1 MNLID
6 RDELREKLE
15 RHDEFRLVMALSA
28 RSSANKRIP
37 TSLSFDTARAA
48 LDELDRDEEI
58 VVYCG
63 GVYCAESIYAYY
75 RLERAGYRH
84 VRRYAGGI
92 PDWEEAGPPLERCA

>member
-15 RHDEFRLVMALSA
+15 RHDEFRLVMALPA

-37 TSLSFDTARAA
+37 TSLGLDTFRAG
-48 LDELDRDEEI
+48 LEKLDRDEEI

-63 GVYCAESIYAYY
+63 GEYCAASIYAYY
-75 RLERAGYRH
+75 RLERAGFTH
-84 VRRYAGGI
+84 VRRYPGGI
-92 PDWEEAGPPLERCA
+92 PDWEEAGFPLERCA

>member
-6 RDELREKLE
+6 RDELHEKLE
-15 RHDEFRLVMALSA
+15 RHDEFRLVMALPA

-37 TSLSFDTARAA
+37 NSLG
-48 LDELDRDEEI
+48 LDAFRVGLEKLDRDEEI

-63 GVYCAESIYAYY
+63 GKYCPASIYAYY
-75 RLERAGYRH
+75 RLERAGFTH

-92 PDWEEAGPPLERCA
+92 PDWEEAGFPLERCA

>member
-15 RHDEFRLVMALSA
+15 RHDEFRLVMALPA
-28 RSSANKRIP
+28 RSNANKRIP
-37 TSLSFDTARAA
+37 TSVSADTA
-48 LDELDRDEEI
+48 LDDLDPNEEI

-63 GVYCAESIYAYY
+63 GAYCAESIYAYY
-75 RLERAGYRH
+75 RLERAGFTR

-92 PDWEEAGPPLERCA
+92 PDWEEAGFPLERCA

>member
-37 TSLSFDTARAA
+37 TSLSFDTAAAA
-48 LDELDRDEEI
+48 LDELDPDTEI

-63 GVYCAESIYAYY
+63 GAYCVESIYAYY
-75 RLERAGYRH
+75 RLERAGFTH

-92 PDWEEAGPPLERCA
+92 PDWEEAGFPLERCA

>member
-15 RHDEFRLVMALSA
+15 RHDEFRLVMALPA
-28 RSSANKRIP
+28 RSNANRRIP
-37 TSLSFDTARAA
+37 TSVSVDTAGNA
-48 LDELDRDEEI
+48 LDGLDPDEEI

-63 GVYCAESIYAYY
+63 GAYCAASIYAYHQ
-75 RLERAGYRH
+75 LERAGYRR

-92 PDWEEAGPPLERCA
+92 PDWEDAGLPLESCA

>member
-15 RHDEFRLVMALSA
+15 RHDEFRLVMTLPA
-28 RSSANKRIP
+28 RSNANKRIP
-37 TSLSFDTARAA
+37 TSVSVDTAGSA
-48 LDELDRDEEI
+48 LEELDPGEEI

-75 RLERAGYRH
+75 RLERAGFTH

-92 PDWEEAGPPLERCA
+92 PDWEEAGFPLERCA

>member
-15 RHDEFRLVMALSA
+15 RHDEFRLVMALPA

-37 TSLSFDTARAA
+37 TSLNFDTAVAA
-48 LDELDRDEEI
+48 LRELACDEEI

-63 GVYCAESIYAYY
+63 GEYCAESIYAYY
-75 RLERAGYRH
+75 RLERAGYTH

-92 PDWEEAGPPLERCA
+92 PDWEEAGLPLERCA